1 VADRRPLVLVDGRLA
16 RRRRTGIATYIAHL
30 ARALEEA
37 APADLRVEWMFG
49 PPGLPRRGWHT
60 SIGNLVLDSLWL
72 HVWVPLT
79 AWRRRAAAV
88 HAPMNWAPWW
98 TPCPTVVTVQDLC
111 WERLPE
117 AYPSGFRRYASLLAR
132 RSTRRA
138 RVVVAVSRATADD
151 VERLYRVPGR
161 RLRVVPIGVEPDGA
175 PPLGA
180 PDAREPFVLAVGELE
195 PRKRVTALVEGHRRY
210 WESAPADPPP
220 CRLLVAGAGG
230 SEEEAVRRA
239 AGPGCELLGFVSDE
253 ELRRLYRRA
262 TLLVYPSAC
271 EGFGL
276 PVAEAMAHGCPTLV
290 ARTAALVEVGGDPA
304 LVIEEP
310 DAAGIARALT
320 EALGDREAL
329 ARRGEDARRRA
340 ARFGWDGA
348 AAGTLAAYREAI
360 A

>member
-1 VADRRPLVLVDGRLA
+1 VLVDGRLA

-30 ARALEEA
+30 REALEEA
-37 APADLRVEWMFG
+37 SPQDVRVEWMFG

-60 SIGNLVLDSLWL
+60 SIGNLLLDSLWL

-88 HAPMNWAPWW
+88 HSPMNWAPWW

-111 WERLPE
+111 WERMPE

-132 RSTRRA
+132 RSARRA

-151 VERLYRVPGR
+151 VERLYRVPGSR
-161 RLRVVPIGVEPDGA
+161 VRVVPIGVEQDGA
-175 PPLGA
+175 AANGA
-180 PDAREPFVLAVGELE
+180 AREPFVLAVGELE
-195 PRKRVTALVEGHRRY
+195 PRKRVRLLVEGHRRY
-210 WESAPADPPP
+210 FESAPAHPPP

-230 SEEEAVRRA
+230 SEEAAVRSA

-276 PVAEAMAHGCPTLV
+276 PVAEAMAHGCPALV
-290 ARTAALVEVGGDPA
+290 APTAALMEVGGEPA
-304 LVIEEP
+304 LVIEDP
-310 DAAGIARALT
+310 SADGIARALGA
-320 EALGDREAL
+320 ALGDREAL
-329 ARRGEDARRRA
+329 ARRGEDARRRSA
-340 ARFGWDGA
+340 SFAWAGA